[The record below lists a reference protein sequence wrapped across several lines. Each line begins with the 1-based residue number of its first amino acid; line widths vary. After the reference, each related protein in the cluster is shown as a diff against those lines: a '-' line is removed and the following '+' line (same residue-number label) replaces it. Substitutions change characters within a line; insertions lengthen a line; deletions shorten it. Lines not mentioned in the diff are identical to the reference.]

1 MGVGEQFI
9 PVVGGAQTGARFI
22 AMLAHTSSGVPF
34 AGTGLVLAPPAVPQ
48 GPGHPGPAENLKG
61 GASESISIHFS
72 FFIYSLWILVQAP
85 SGSLGGGS
93 HDSLS

>member
-1 MGVGEQFI
+1 MGIGEQFV
-9 PVVGGAQTGARFI
+9 PAVGGTQTGASFI
-22 AMLAHTSSGVPF
+22 ATLAHNSSGVPF

-48 GPGHPGPAENLKG
+48 GSGCPGPAENLEV
-61 GASESISIHFS
+61 GASESIPIHFS

-93 HDSLS
+93 HDPLS